1 WSMRHGA
8 RPRRRAPDD
17 LSAGARALFYRAAAL
32 LRIFRARPTVAAVRA
47 GGALH
52 PGDELHG
59 PGGGRLVQAPGDAD
73 ADFPWHQPAAALRD
87 WLFLAARGDPRV
99 GATRWLY
106 LPFGFRDR
114 RSRSH

>member
-1 WSMRHGA
+1 WSIRHGA

-17 LSAGARALFYRAAAL
+17 LSAGARALFYRAAGHL
-32 LRIFRARPTVAAVRA
+32 WIFRARPTVAAVRA
-47 GGALH
+47 GVALH

-87 WLFLAARGDPRV
+87 RFFLAARSDPRAAA
-99 GATRWLY
+99 GRRLH
-106 LPFGFRDR
+106 LPLGF
-114 RSRSH
+114 